1 MFCCL
6 NYKFP
11 ESEVIG
17 FHLSSLNSIGKKKKI
32 KHLIFHLENTSDDTI
47 LELYASETR
56 VLKNMVSAE
65 YTQSLNLVPR
75 EVFFKY
81 SLLGLLGFMVCF
93 SIPS

>member
-17 FHLSSLNSIGKKKKI
+17 FHLSSLNSVGKEKI
-32 KHLIFHLENTSDDTI
+32 KHLIFHLENTSDYTI
-47 LELYASETR
+47 LELYAGETR

-65 YTQSLNLVPR
+65 STQSLKLVPR

-81 SLLGLLGFMVCF
+81 SLLGLLGFTVCF